1 MHTFSQFQIPTK
13 PPPFPGAHWVQHFAL
28 VYVNGFGVHP
38 QFAWPGH
45 AFSCHGGVEGDA
57 GGGGGDGDDEGG
69 GEGGVG
75 DEVATASRKA
85 GRV

>member
-1 MHTFSQFQIPTK
+1 MQFQLQE
-13 PPPFPGAHWVQHFAL
+13 PPQLQGAHWVQHVAL
-28 VYVNGFGVHP
+28 VNGNGPPSHP
-38 QFAWPGH
+38 QFTWPGH
-45 AFSCHGGVEGDA
+45 AFSCHDVEGDA

>member
-1 MHTFSQFQIPTK
+1 MQ
-13 PPPFPGAHWVQHFAL
+13 GAHWVQHVAL
-28 VYVNGFGVHP
+28 VNIPLFWPSHP

-45 AFSCHGGVEGDA
+45 AFSCHDGVEGDA

-75 DEVATASRKA
+75 DEMATASRKA